1 MIAALVRVSTELQD
15 PESQRQ
21 AIIAAAARDG
31 LTIDRWF
38 DEGNISGALDESAR
52 PVLAEFMAAVRA
64 KQIGTLLISEWSRLG
79 RDALG
84 QLQRALELQRAGV
97 QVIALDDR
105 KTYDLDD
112 PDDLLLFFIL
122 CWKDHRSRVD
132 TKRRTKAAFHK
143 VDGVT
148 VSRRHGKRTGTP
160 GFTWT
165 RDVDEQLLDLAA
177 CGMSAAEI
185 AASGINV
192 VRRRGF
198 DADGRFASVT
208 GKIAVEFHDVL
219 EAPKATAVKGR
230 IRYLRSVA
238 VAEQRT

>member
-1 MIAALVRVSTELQD
+1 MTQTAALVRVSTELQN
-15 PESQRQ
+15 PESQRA

-31 LTIDRWF
+31 VTIDRWF
-38 DEGNISGALDESAR
+38 DEGNVSGALDESAR

-64 KQIGTLLISEWSRLG
+64 GEIETLLISEWSRLG

-97 QVIALDDR
+97 RVVALDDR

-132 TKRRTKAAFHK
+132 TKRRTKAAFHR

-148 VSRRHGKRTGTP
+148 VSRRHGKKSGAP
-160 GFTWT
+160 GFTWSPN
-165 RDVDEQLLDLAA
+165 VDAELLALSAR
-177 CGMSAAEI
+177 GMSAQEI
-185 AASGINV
+185 AESGV
-192 VRRRGF
+192 RVHRRRAV
-198 DADGRFASVT
+198 DADGRLAAAT
-208 GKIAVEFHDVL
+208 GNATVGFHDVL
-219 EAPKATAVKGR
+219 EAPRATAVKTR
-230 IRYLRSVA
+230 IRYLRSIA
-238 VAEQRT
+238 AT